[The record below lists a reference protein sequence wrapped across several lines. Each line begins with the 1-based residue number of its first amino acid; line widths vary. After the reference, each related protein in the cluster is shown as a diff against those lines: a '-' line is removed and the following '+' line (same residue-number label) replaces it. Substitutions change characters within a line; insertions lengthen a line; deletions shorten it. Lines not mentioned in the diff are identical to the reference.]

1 MAKKDGFVSVE
12 NFRIDK
18 VCDQFVAGIGDGGT
32 EGKLTNLPEYHIERP
47 IFKEKAVLEIHIS
60 ELDLAQKPCYITNRG
75 LYGGSYKR
83 IDDKDI
89 KLSLNEIVDV
99 SSATAK
105 WAGISRRRQW
115 VWLAAD
121 DKRDEGE
128 WLKRA

>member
-1 MAKKDGFVSVE
+1 M
-12 NFRIDK
+12 
-18 VCDQFVAGIGDGGT
+18 
-32 EGKLTNLPEYHIERP
+32 
-47 IFKEKAVLEIHIS
+47 
-60 ELDLAQKPCYITNRG
+60 DLAQKPCYITNRG
-75 LYGGSYKR
+75 LQGGSYKR

-99 SSATAK
+99 FSATAK
-105 WAGISRRRQW
+105 WAGFSRRRQW